1 MEGEN
6 SKRGDLDNLSDEEF
20 IKQWKNNEFLHEKI
34 EKLDL
39 IEDEIN
45 KTLDKIKHKEEHVGF
60 WGKLKVK
67 FRKDKKKEVVI
78 IPLPLPEKKTES
90 PDNLKMVLECRK
102 NMAQNELIIFEL
114 KEKIKEMEINQRILP
129 QLLEKS
135 QALEEIKMLQE
146 QLNIRK
152 GQLNI

>member
-1 MEGEN
+1 
-6 SKRGDLDNLSDEEF
+6 
-20 IKQWKNNEFLHEKI
+20 
-34 EKLDL
+34 
-39 IEDEIN
+39 
-45 KTLDKIKHKEEHVGF
+45 
-60 WGKLKVK
+60 LKVK